1 MSLSERKKD
10 LKRDITCMKTR
21 IKKGYKRING
31 DNEAKFDKKVER
43 MRKHLNEKMEEDE
56 KNVKMWETM
65 LPKMEIDYQNLLNK
79 SDSEQNFEKSIKTEK
94 KKKEKKEKKKDLDQ
108 LKSVLKANT
117 KSNEHEGMNS
127 LRARKEE
134 IEEEENED

>member
-1 MSLSERKKD
+1 MKYIKSFEAYKNDKEHD
-10 LKRDITCMKTR
+10 LKSEGDE
-21 IKKGYKRING
+21 NG
-31 DNEAKFDKKVER
+31 ESTD
-43 MRKHLNEKMEEDE
+43 MED
-56 KNVKMWETM
+56 V
-65 LPKMEIDYQNLLNK
+65 
-79 SDSEQNFEKSIKTEK
+79 
-94 KKKEKKEKKKDLDQ
+94 KKEKKKDLDQ